1 MFIGL
6 ALVAASCGG
15 GGTKTVTV
23 AGTSTPSATTGAAS
37 TQSKELETPDDVFAA
52 LKSAGLPIGAV
63 RSYTASTD
71 PNELLGRPGQYT
83 GKANF
88 RDRRLPPTKDF
99 DTSSGGSVETFANQ
113 DDAKHRY
120 DYVSAIAKG
129 SALFAEY
136 DYLERNALLRLS
148 SKLTPA
154 QAKVYEKAF
163 RDAL

>member
-99 DTSSGGSVETFANQ
+99 DTSSGGSVENGIQTAVANMRVI
-113 DDAKHRY
+113 D
-120 DYVSAIAKG
+120 
-129 SALFAEY
+129 ALFRSAE
-136 DYLERNALLRLS
+136 
-148 SKLTPA
+148 SKRWET
-154 QAKVYEKAF
+154 V
-163 RDAL
+163 